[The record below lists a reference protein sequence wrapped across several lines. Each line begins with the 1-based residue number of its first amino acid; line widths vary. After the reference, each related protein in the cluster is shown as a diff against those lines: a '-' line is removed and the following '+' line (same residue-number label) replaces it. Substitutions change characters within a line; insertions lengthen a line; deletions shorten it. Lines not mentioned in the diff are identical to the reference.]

1 MNVREKEKPHRG
13 GLYMS
18 GGFGDDGFS
27 GGGFDPDDSAQENV
41 DKYYTYRQTS
51 GGGGNGGGRG
61 GNGRGISIGFIIL
74 ILIVGLISNPV
85 VTLAM
90 VFFGVMA
97 VSLIHDIRDGR
108 EAAKR
113 KPNEDEQSTHRENEP
128 E

>member
-1 MNVREKEKPHRG
+1 
-13 GLYMS
+13 MS

-61 GNGRGISIGFIIL
+61 FSIGFIVF
-74 ILIVGLISNPV
+74 ILIVGFISNPV

-90 VFFGVMA
+90 VFFGVM
-97 VSLIHDIRDGR
+97 VVLLIHDIRDGR

-113 KPNEDEQSTHRENEP
+113 KPNEDEESTHSENKP
-128 E
+128 D